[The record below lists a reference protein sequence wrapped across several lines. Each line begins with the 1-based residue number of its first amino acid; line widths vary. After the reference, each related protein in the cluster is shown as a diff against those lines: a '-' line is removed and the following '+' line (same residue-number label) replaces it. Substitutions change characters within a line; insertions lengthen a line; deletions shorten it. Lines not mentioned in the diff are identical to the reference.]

1 MEIAGI
7 PAYRAGFVHDVPA
20 ALAGLELLLHPGG
33 AEGLGTALVEG
44 MALHVPAVAFA
55 AGGVGE
61 IIAHESS
68 GLLVP
73 PGDIAGF
80 AEAVA
85 RVVADPT
92 RRQALGEGGPAQAAR
107 FSAARMVAG
116 TFAVYRGVTAEG
128 GGAPLDG

>member
-1 MEIAGI
+1 
-7 PAYRAGFVHDVPA
+7 VHDVPA

-55 AGGVGE
+55 AGGVAE
-61 IIAHESS
+61 IIAHEST

-80 AEAVA
+80 AKAVA
-85 RVVADPT
+85 RVVADPA
-92 RRQALGEGGPAQAAR
+92 RRRALGEAGPAQAAR
-107 FSAARMVAG
+107 FSAAGMVAG
-116 TFAVYRGVTAEG
+116 TFAVYRGVTAG
-128 GGAPLDG
+128 STGTPSHG